1 MKVEMFIIR
10 MGFVIGLHKGIATGH
25 KRLKVVC
32 DRTTY
37 IITEVGPCYPLGT
50 ISTVPSAYDILG
62 PMREWKGEKIKI
74 KNEQIGKCNT
84 RQNTRLKK
92 NIFFFKNQNT
102 TVNLR
107 VKW

>member
-1 MKVEMFIIR
+1 MKIEMFIIR
-10 MGFVIGLHKGIATGH
+10 TGFVIGVHKGIATGH

-74 KNEQIGKCNT
+74 KTKKLENVI
-84 RQNTRLKK
+84 QNKIQDLKK
-92 NIFFFKNQNT
+92 TFFFSKT
-102 TVNLR
+102 KIPL
-107 VKW
+107 